1 MDRHVL
7 ERCYAV
13 ETNCLLLLD
22 EVEEL
27 NLTKLT
33 LRADG
38 NDALLVKRCL
48 KYQICN
54 NWQLLLAI
62 YYISNLLSFR

>member
-27 NLTKLT
+27 NLTKPT
-33 LRADG
+33 LRAGG

-48 KYQICN
+48 K
-54 NWQLLLAI
+54 
-62 YYISNLLSFR
+62 